1 MRNFQVTSY
10 AMAVAMTNNPA
21 TVAVFLAVLVGT
33 SLVAVTARWFRRVD
47 DLPTLEDWALAGRRF
62 GGVVTWFLLGGTIYT
77 AYTFAAVPGLV
88 YGVGALG
95 FFALPYT
102 VIVYPLAFLL
112 LPRLWRAAREHGCV
126 TVADYVKARF
136 GLASL
141 ALVVALT
148 GILATMPYI
157 ALQLVGIRAVL
168 SAGGLYPRGWAG
180 DLALVAVFAVL
191 AAATY
196 RYGLRA
202 PAVISLVK
210 GAAVFGAV
218 IGVVAV
224 VLNRLGGAG
233 RIFEAAERN
242 LPDRPGAPSLLLEPE
257 MFPAFASLALGS
269 ALALLMY
276 PHVLTAAFAAASAR
290 TLRKVTIALPVWTA
304 VLGLFGLLG
313 IAALAAGVQAPPGN
327 AEAALPLLIQRLM
340 PAALTGALFGAL
352 AVGALVPAA
361 VMSIAA
367 STAFVRNIYVE
378 YFNPF
383 ATPKYQTRVAQW
395 VSLTAKVGA
404 VAFVL
409 GLRNQDAINLQ
420 LLGGVWILQTFP
432 SVALGLFTRWSNG
445 RALLGGWLAGMV
457 AGTLMVA
464 WGGFSAVITLGVP
477 AYAAVVALAINLVVT
492 LALAPFARS
501 VPSRPLPVRP
511 V

>member
-1 MRNFQVTSY
+1 
-10 AMAVAMTNNPA
+10 MTNNPA
-21 TVAVFLAVLVGT
+21 TVAAFLAVLGGT
-33 SLVAVTARWFRRVD
+33 SLVALTARWFRRVD
-47 DLPTLEDWALAGRRF
+47 DLPALDDWALAGRRF
-62 GGVVTWFLLGGTIYT
+62 GGFVTWFLLGGTVYT

-102 VIVYPLAFLL
+102 VIVYPLAFVL
-112 LPRLWRAAREHGCV
+112 LPRLWSAAREYGCV
-126 TVADYVKARF
+126 TPADYVKARY
-136 GLASL
+136 GSASL

-168 SAGGLYPRGWAG
+168 TAGGLYPRGWAG
-180 DLALVAVFAVL
+180 DLALAAVFAVL

-218 IGVVAV
+218 IGVVVV
-224 VLNRLGGAG
+224 VLDRLGGAR
-233 RIFEAAERN
+233 RIFETAERN
-242 LPDRPGAPSLLLEPE
+242 LGERSLVLDPG
-257 MFPAFASLALGS
+257 MFPAYATLALGS

-276 PHVLTAAFAAASAR
+276 PHVLTAAFASAGPD
-290 TLRKVTIALPVWTA
+290 TLRKVTIAMPVWTA
-304 VLGLFGLLG
+304 LLGLFGLLG
-313 IAALAAGVQAPPGN
+313 VAALAAGVAAPPGG
-327 AEAALPLLIQRLM
+327 AEAALPLLVDQLM
-340 PAALTGALFGAL
+340 PAALTGVLFGAF

-367 STAFVRNIYVE
+367 ATAFVRNIYVE
-378 YFNPF
+378 YFNPL

-395 VSLTAKVGA
+395 VSLTTKIGA
-404 VAFVL
+404 VAFVF

-432 SVALGLFTRWSNG
+432 AVVLGLFTRWPHG

-457 AGTLMVA
+457 TGTLMVV
-464 WGGFSAVITLGVP
+464 WGGFSAVITVGVGVP
-477 AYAAVVALAINLVVT
+477 AYAAVVALVINLAVT
-492 LALAPFARS
+492 LVLTPFGR
-501 VPSRPLPVRP
+501 PSPRPGPPLPVRP
-511 V
+511 A